1 MRSNGVATSRVRT
14 WRRLALAL
22 ALMIFAAIIYRWI
35 SLERLQR
42 VAPAEVTP
50 TPTPSPEPSP
60 TRPPII
66 AGRFET
72 AKLFNGITLHS
83 SVDTPTGADATTER
97 TDPDS
102 YVLELKLQA
111 RLPTPNRSIEELAKI
126 TPQLGALLP
135 GLTTMIGPDPV
146 SPLYKDLYATKVKT
160 LRDNLGHLDQLL
172 SRHNFYDCQT
182 VLQLQHPQT
191 HRKALLLQADMD
203 VDADGSDSDR
213 MPAGPAVTTNF
224 KPFTSYRWQKKTT
237 TPNPYQPA
245 IEERL
250 RKVEEEVG
258 VKGTSAERKRELRAL
273 IGQLREEVN
282 TLKKFSFLIG
292 ATDPYIV
299 VPGAFARSKEAKV
312 GDYAV
317 VVFADK
323 IYPALVGDVG
333 PNDKTGEASLRI
345 AKEINNLATPYNRPV
360 SDLKVTYLIFPGTAE
375 TPFGP
380 PDLDKIQ
387 AHCQKLVDE
396 IGGAAVPLHHW
407 ENIIPPLPTPTSTPI
422 ATPSPSASPTPS
434 IAPEF
439 GSPAPSIAP
448 EFHLSPSGASVPSP
462 SASST
467 FAFPLA
473 SPSPTR

>member
-1 MRSNGVATSRVRT
+1 MATSRVRT
-14 WRRLALAL
+14 WRRLVLILAVL
-22 ALMIFAAIIYRWI
+22 ILAAIIYRWI
-35 SLERLQR
+35 SLERLQQ
-42 VAPAEVTP
+42 VTPAEI

-60 TRPPII
+60 SRPPVL
-66 AGRFET
+66 AGRFDT

-83 SVDTPTGADATTER
+83 SVDTPSGADASTER
-97 TDPDS
+97 SDPDS

-111 RLPTPNRSIEELAKI
+111 RVPAPNRSLEELAKI
-126 TPQLGALLP
+126 TPQLGTLLP
-135 GLTTMIGPDPV
+135 GLTAMIGPDPV
-146 SPLYKDLYATKVKT
+146 SPLYKELYATKVKT
-160 LRDNLGHLDQLL
+160 LHDNLGHLDQLL

-182 VLQLQHPQT
+182 VLQLQHPQS
-191 HRKALLLQADMD
+191 HRKALLLQSDMD

-224 KPFTSYRWQKKTT
+224 KPFTSYRWQKKTS

-250 RKVEEEVG
+250 RKAEEEVG
-258 VKGTSAERKRELRAL
+258 VKGTSAERKRELRTL
-273 IGQLREEVN
+273 IGQLRDEVN

-299 VPGAFARSKEAKV
+299 VPGSFARSKEAKV
-312 GDYAV
+312 GDYAM
-317 VVFADK
+317 VVFGDK
-323 IYPALVGDVG
+323 IYPAVVGDVG
-333 PNDKTGEASLRI
+333 PNDRTGEASLRI

-360 SDLKVTYLIFPGTAE
+360 SDLKVTYLIFTGTAE

-387 AHCQKLVDE
+387 ARCQALVDE
-396 IGGAAVPLHHW
+396 IGGATVPLHHW
-407 ENIIPPLPTPTSTPI
+407 QNIIPPLPTPTPSPT
-422 ATPSPSASPTPS
+422 ATASPSAAPTAS

-439 GSPAPSIAP
+439 GSPT
-448 EFHLSPSGASVPSP
+448 HSPSAPSP

-467 FAFPLA
+467 FAFPFA
-473 SPSPTR
+473 SPSASPTH

>member
-1 MRSNGVATSRVRT
+1 MRT
-14 WRRLALAL
+14 WRRLVLTVALL
-22 ALMIFAAIIYRWI
+22 ILTVVVYRWI
-35 SLERLQR
+35 SVERLLQQR
-42 VAPAEVTP
+42 GTQAEA

-60 TRPPII
+60 TKPPVIS
-66 AGRFET
+66 GRLET

-83 SVDTPTGADATTER
+83 TVDTPAGSDATTER
-97 TDPDS
+97 SDPES
-102 YVLELKLQA
+102 YVLDLKLEA
-111 RLPTPNRSIEELAKI
+111 RLPTPNRSIEELAKV
-126 TPQLGALLP
+126 TPQLGMLLP
-135 GLTTMIGPDPV
+135 GLTTMLGPDPV
-146 SPLYKDLYATKVKT
+146 SPLYKDLYTTKVKA
-160 LRDNLGHLDQLL
+160 LRDNLGRLDQLL

-250 RKVEEEVG
+250 KKAEDELG

-273 IGQLREEVN
+273 VTQLRDEVN
-282 TLKKFSFLIG
+282 TLKRFSFLIG

-299 VPGAFARSKEAKV
+299 IPSSFARSKEVKV
-312 GDYAV
+312 GDYTV
-317 VVFADK
+317 VVFRDK
-323 IYPALVGDVG
+323 IYPALVGDAG

-360 SDLKVTYLIFPGTAE
+360 SDLKVTYLIFSGTAE

-387 AHCQKLVDE
+387 ARCQALVDE
-396 IGGAAVPLHHW
+396 IGGATVPLHHW
-407 ENIIPPLPTPTSTPI
+407 ENIIPPLPTPTPS
-422 ATPSPSASPTPS
+422 ATATATASSSASPTPS

-439 GSPAPSIAP
+439 GS
-448 EFHLSPSGASVPSP
+448 SPPTTAPSP

-473 SPSPTR
+473 SPSG